1 MRHARLIRLTLVCQF
16 NKLRFSPVS
25 SFFFT
30 CCVVGRSFLSFPDMQ
45 DNRQEAGSN
54 ILIFQ
59 LAPTFD

>member
-1 MRHARLIRLTLVCQF
+1 M
-16 NKLRFSPVS
+16 RFSPVS
-25 SFFFT
+25 SFFFYML
-30 CCVVGRSFLSFPDMQ
+30 CCGPHFFLSFPDMQ

>member
-1 MRHARLIRLTLVCQF
+1 M
-16 NKLRFSPVS
+16 RFSPVS